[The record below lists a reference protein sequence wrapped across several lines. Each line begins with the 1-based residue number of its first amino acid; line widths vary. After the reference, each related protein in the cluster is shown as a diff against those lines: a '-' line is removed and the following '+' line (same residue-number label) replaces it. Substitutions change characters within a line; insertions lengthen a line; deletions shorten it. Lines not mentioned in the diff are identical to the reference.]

1 MASGQCPESRSTLLK
16 YKSEIRTPNPKFTM
30 SLLVVGSV
38 AFDAVETPFGK
49 CEKMLGG
56 SGSHFSI
63 SASFFTDVRIVAL
76 LVEILVP
83 QSKKFLTPTTSTPPT
98 SNAFL
103 TARRFAGSDVMT
115 TTLTSPTRSIR
126 I

>member
-1 MASGQCPESRSTLLK
+1 
-16 YKSEIRTPNPKFTM
+16 M

-63 SASFFTDVRIVAL
+63 SASFFTDVRIVA
-76 LVEILVP
+76 VVGVVQIDFAQRSSSWP
-83 QSKKFLTPTTSTPPT
+83 AITTFEPPVAYAVIHG
-98 SNAFL
+98 NAL
-103 TARRFAGSDVMT
+103 K
-115 TTLTSPTRSIR
+115 
-126 I
+126 